1 MSKQKKLSVRER
13 RRRQQRRQRMTVLLV
28 IVGIALVVLGVFL
41 MPAIQQTTA
50 SVGEVT
56 PLPQRLIVSP
66 DDNTMGDP
74 NAPIT
79 VVEYSD
85 FQCPACGAFFDY
97 IEEPFISE
105 YVATGKV
112 YFVYRSMG
120 LWIGQESLDAAE
132 AAYCAGEQGKYWEY
146 HNILFAN
153 QTGENVGD
161 FLMKRLIAFAGEID
175 GLDVGAFKSCLES
188 NKYAQRVD
196 ADGAAGRQAGVKGTP
211 TLLVYKTADNTLI
224 QTIEGVP
231 SVQKLRQIL
240 DDALQQV
247 GQ

>member
-1 MSKQKKLSVRER
+1 M
-13 RRRQQRRQRMTVLLV
+13 
-28 IVGIALVVLGVFL
+28 LGFFL
-41 MPAIQQTTA
+41 TPAIKQATA
-50 SVGEVT
+50 PVGEVT
-56 PLPQRLIVSP
+56 PLPERLIVSP
-66 DDNTMGDP
+66 DDNSMGDP

-85 FQCPACGAFFDY
+85 YQCPACKAFFDY
-97 IEEPFISE
+97 IEEPLISE

-112 YFVYRSMG
+112 RFIYHSMG

-132 AAYCAGEQGKYWEY
+132 AAYCAGEQGKFWEY

-161 FLMKRLIAFAGEID
+161 FLAKRLIAFAREID
-175 GLDVGAFKSCLES
+175 GLDVGAFKSCLDS
-188 NKYAQRVD
+188 NKYDERVN
-196 ADGAAGRQAGVKGTP
+196 ADGTAGREAGVRGTP

-231 SVQKLRQIL
+231 SVQNLRQVL